1 MQKDVLFRFFEGST
15 TIEEEKKIRAWIES
29 SPDHLKELFNER
41 KIFDTTALLAVP
53 EPITSRKE
61 KRDNSLFFFPVWL
74 KIAAA
79 IVVTLL
85 TTLFYQNQMLKK
97 EQLAMQTI
105 TVPTGQRVNLILSDG
120 TSVWLNSR
128 TTMTYP
134 VVFGKKTREVKING
148 EAFFD
153 VAKNKKTPFIVYTKN
168 SELEVLGTKFNVAD
182 YGKECS
188 FSASLMEGSIKIYNA
203 NKKGNTLTLSPNTMV
218 SFCGDSLVKKEIK
231 DFAHYRW
238 KEGLICFK
246 EMSFANV
253 MKELEKCYG
262 IKIVIENKKV
272 LKYMLTGKFR
282 QVDGINY
289 ALNVLQKDFKFK
301 FSRDEDKC
309 IYIK

>member
-1 MQKDVLFRFFEGST
+1 MLKEVLFRFFEGSS
-15 TIEEEKKIRAWIES
+15 TIEEEKMVREWVES
-29 SPDHLKELFNER
+29 SPDNLQELFRER
-41 KIFDTTALLAVP
+41 KVFDAVALLDPP
-53 EPITSRKE
+53 EPATSRKE
-61 KRDNSLFFFPVWL
+61 MRDTSLSFFPVWL

-85 TTLFYQNQMLKK
+85 TTLFYQNQTLKK
-97 EQLAMQTI
+97 EQLALQTI
-105 TVPTGQRVNLILSDG
+105 KVPTGQRVNLILSDG

-134 VVFGKKTREVKING
+134 VVFGKKTREVKIDG
-148 EAFFD
+148 EAFFE
-153 VAKNKKTPFIVYTKN
+153 VAKNEKVPFIVYTKN

-188 FSASLMEGSIKIYNA
+188 FSASLMEGAIKIYNT

-218 SFCGDSLVKKEIK
+218 SFCGDSLVKNEIK
-231 DFAHYRW
+231 DYTHYRW

-246 EMSFANV
+246 EMSFVNV

-272 LKYMLTGKFR
+272 LKYVLTGKFR

-301 FSRDEDKC
+301 FYRDEDKC